1 MTKRASRLRRAVAI
15 AAIAAITV
23 AACGGDDDTTTPEA
37 TTTTAAAGNGDG
49 ATTTT
54 AASGTT
60 VAPALEFE
68 AASGDVRGFDGT
80 TIRVASMGIKSQLPG
95 VEFGAQARIKRFN
108 DTNEIAGVKI
118 EYVEFVDD
126 KLDPA
131 VALSEAR
138 RLVTSEGVFAL
149 VGDVSANNPGDYFE
163 QQGVPYFGYAFDFT
177 YCSDEPDDTLWGFG
191 YNGCLVPQHPK
202 VMPDSARHIYAYAK
216 EQTGK
221 EHPTAALFSSD
232 TESGKNTV
240 KFQTAAVEGAGFDVV
255 FAEGLVPP
263 PPVADY
269 TPYVQSLLTADNGK
283 PPDVLFC
290 LLSADCIPMYA
301 QLQANNY
308 PGIFQHTLY
317 SDLLVGLMKGTTSTT
332 FAVPYNTVGNAAL
345 DQVIADI
352 KAVKAD
358 QALETGSAA
367 GYYSTDMFIQALK
380 TVAAEGTEYITPAN
394 VRLAAAHQTWEI
406 EGLVGPTRYPESTVK
421 PTPQCSAL
429 VFSDGTSWQT
439 VSEYSCS
446 EKSYPVE
453 D

>member
-1 MTKRASRLRRAVAI
+1 MHFDKRILRRATAVLAI
-15 AAIAAITV
+15 LTLAMAG
-23 AACGGDDDTTTPEA
+23 CGDDDDSDDATPDA
-37 TTTTAAAGNGDG
+37 TTTVPEGSTGD
-49 ATTTT
+49 TTTT
-54 AASGTT
+54 
-60 VAPALEFE
+60 VADEPALEFE

-80 TIRVASMGIKSQLPG
+80 TIKVASLGIKSQLPG

-108 DTNEIAGVKI
+108 DTNEIPGVKI
-118 EYVEFVDD
+118 EYVEYVED

-421 PTPQCSAL
+421 PIPQCSAL